1 MIRIGYFS
9 RISQVAVSTL
19 RYYDDVGLLKPIE
32 VDRLTSYRYYSFDQL
47 PRLNRILALKDLGF
61 SLEEIARM
69 VTEDLPADQ
78 LRGMLRLKRSE
89 LREQVQEAFSRLERV
104 EARLKQIEQENMM
117 SAYDVVLK
125 KVEPMLIAGVRGVI
139 AAPSE
144 QKPLWDELV
153 CGLESKG
160 VFTGACFALY
170 HSEEPQWDI
179 EVCWAL
185 KSPVK
190 PSGQVKVYELP
201 AMETM
206 ASTVHKGSF
215 VTINE
220 AYKAILHWI
229 ESNGYCVTGTCR
241 EIYLHTPKP
250 TASGVSQTDPST
262 VTEIQFP
269 VERVR

>member
-1 MIRIGYFS
+1 MIRIGDFS
-9 RISQVAVSTL
+9 RISQIPVSTL

-32 VDRLTSYRYYSFDQL
+32 VDRFTGYRYYTFDQL

-69 VTEDLPADQ
+69 LGDDLPADQ

-89 LREQVQEAFSRLERV
+89 MREQVQEAFARLERV
-104 EARLKQIEQENMM
+104 ETRLKYIEQENMM
-117 SAYDVVLK
+117 STYVVQK

-139 AAPSE
+139 AAPPE

-153 CGLESKG
+153 CGMENQG
-160 VFTGACFALY
+160 VFTGPCFALY

-185 KSPVK
+185 KTRVK
-190 PSGQVKVYELP
+190 PSGQIKVYELP
-201 AMETM
+201 AVATM
-206 ASTVHKGSF
+206 ASVVHNGPF
-215 VTINE
+215 VTIGE
-220 AYKAILHWI
+220 AYKVILKWI
-229 ESNGYCVTGTCR
+229 ESNGYRVTGPCR
-241 EIYLHTPKP
+241 EIYLHSPEL
-250 TASGVSQTDPST
+250 TAAGVSQTDPSN

-269 VERVR
+269 MEIVR